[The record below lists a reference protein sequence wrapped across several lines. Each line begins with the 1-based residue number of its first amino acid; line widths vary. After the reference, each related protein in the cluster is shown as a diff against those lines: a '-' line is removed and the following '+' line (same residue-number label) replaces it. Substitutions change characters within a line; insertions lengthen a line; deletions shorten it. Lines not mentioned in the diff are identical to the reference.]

1 MGPLKVTDTDLPDE
15 KLIFLSDIFPT
26 GYMAAEMC
34 GIKGGDTIAVWGC
47 GPVGQF
53 AIRSAYLLGAEQVI
67 AIDSVPE
74 RMRMAEEGGATVI
87 DMRDEYIYD
96 RLLDLTAGRGPDACI
111 EAVGN
116 ESHGATLDARYDQIA
131 VATYMVTDKAHSL
144 RQCIN
149 CCRKGGTV
157 SIIGVYGGIVD
168 KIPIGAAMNKG
179 LTFKMGQTHMMRYM
193 KPLLERIQRN
203 EIDPS
208 FVMTH
213 QLKLDDAPHG
223 YEIFKHKRDN
233 CIKVVMKPN

>member
-1 MGPLKVTDTDLPDE
+1 
-15 KLIFLSDIFPT
+15 
-26 GYMAAEMC
+26 
-34 GIKGGDTIAVWGC
+34 VWGC

-53 AIRSAYLLGAEQVI
+53 AIRSAYLLGAEKVI

-74 RMRMAEEGGATVI
+74 RMKMAEDGGAIVI

-96 RLLDLTAGRGPDACI
+96 RLLELTAGRGPDACI

-116 ESHGATLDARYDQIA
+116 ESHGGTLDAYYDMFA
-131 VATYMVTDKAHSL
+131 VATFMETDKGHSL

-149 CCRKGGTV
+149 CCRKGGIV
-157 SIIGVYGGIVD
+157 SIVGVYGGIVD
-168 KIPIGAAMNKG
+168 KMPMGAAMNKG
-179 LTFKMGQTHMMRYM
+179 LTFRMGQTHMMKYM
-193 KPLLERIQRN
+193 KPLLDRIIRG

-208 FVMTH
+208 FVITH
-213 QLKLDDAPHG
+213 RPSLDEAPRM